1 MVFTKQNPPSGYYV
15 YAYIRASDLT
25 PYYIG
30 KGKDIRAYKIHNGIS
45 VPKDQSKIIILEH
58 NLTEI
63 GALALE
69 RKYIRWYGRKD
80 INTGILLNRTDGGE
94 GTSNPSI
101 ETRKKIG
108 LANKNKKRKHSVETI
123 KKIAESNKG
132 RKWFNNGI
140 IAVFAHGCP
149 ENFFI
154 GNLQKNIDKISQSLK
169 GKKHS
174 DATKIKMSESS
185 KGKNTYKKS
194 KEHCDKISQSLTGKI
209 QSTETIEK
217 RRKKLIG
224 KKHPPR
230 TDEFL
235 KKQSM
240 SKKGKPWT
248 EARRLA
254 QIKKQV
260 NKIQ

>member
-15 YAYIRASDLT
+15 YAYIRKSSGT

-30 KGKDIRAYKIHNGIS
+30 KGKNNRAWKKHNGIS
-45 VPKDQSKIIILEH
+45 IPNNQDKIVILEN

-69 RKYIRWYGRKD
+69 RRLIRWWGRKD
-80 INTGILLNRTDGGE
+80 IKTGILLNRTDGGE
-94 GTSNPSI
+94 GTSNPSD
-101 ETRKKIG
+101 ETRAKIG
-108 LANKNKKRKHSVETI
+108 AANKNKKRKHSEETI
-123 KKIAESNKG
+123 RKMTESKKGK
-132 RKWFNNGI
+132 KWFNDGI
-140 IAVFAHGCP
+140 IAVMRYECP

-154 GNLQKNIDKISQSLK
+154 GNLQKNNDKISQSLK

-174 DATKIKMSESS
+174 NITKKKMSESH

-194 KEHCDKISQSLTGKI
+194 KEHCDKISQSLTGKK
-209 QSTETIEK
+209 QSSETIAK
-217 RRKKLIG
+217 RSEKLIG

-230 TDEFL
+230 TEEFL
-235 KKQSM
+235 KKQSI

-254 QIKKQV
+254 QIKKQL
-260 NKIQ
+260 NKI